1 MKKHENRLQRWFFA
15 FWESIFMALNRS
27 CYYSYND
34 KERNGRG
41 QPMSF
46 LLFLSDAAIPLFIFL
61 IVGYGLFTGCDI
73 YDTFIHGA
81 VRGLKIVVEILPTL
95 IGLMVAV
102 GILRA
107 SGFMGWFAGLFSPL
121 CERLYFP
128 AELLSVAFVKLFSSS
143 AATGLALDIFKEY
156 GTDSLQGL
164 GVSIMLS
171 CTESVFYTMSV
182 YFMAVRIRKTRWT
195 LPCALLSTLAGIV
208 MSIILAYA
216 ML

>member
-1 MKKHENRLQRWFFA
+1 
-15 FWESIFMALNRS
+15 
-27 CYYSYND
+27 
-34 KERNGRG
+34 
-41 QPMSF
+41 MSF
-46 LLFLSDAAIPLFIFL
+46 LFFLSDAVIPIFIFI
-61 IVGYGLFTGCDI
+61 IVGYGLLTGCHI

-81 VRGLKIVVEILPTL
+81 VRGLKIVCQILPTL

-107 SGFMGWFAGLFSPL
+107 SGFLQWSAGLLAPL
-121 CERLYFP
+121 CELVRFP

-182 YFMAVRIRKTRWT
+182 YFMAVKIRKTRWT
-195 LPCALLSTLAGIV
+195 LPCALLATLAGIIASMV
-208 MSIILAYA
+208 LAYA
-216 ML
+216 MT

>member
-1 MKKHENRLQRWFFA
+1 
-15 FWESIFMALNRS
+15 
-27 CYYSYND
+27 
-34 KERNGRG
+34 
-41 QPMSF
+41 MSF
-46 LLFLSDAAIPLFIFL
+46 LLFLSDAVIPLFIFI
-61 IVGYGLFTGCDI
+61 IVGYGLLTGCNI

-81 VRGLKIVVEILPTL
+81 VRGLKIVVQILPTL

-107 SGFMGWFAGLFSPL
+107 SGFMGWFAGLLAPL
-121 CERLYFP
+121 CELVHFP

-164 GVSIMLS
+164 GASIMLS

-182 YFMAVRIRKTRWT
+182 YFMSVKIRKTRWT
-195 LPCALLSTLAGIV
+195 LPCALLATLAGIV
-208 MSIILAYA
+208 MSVILAYA
-216 ML
+216 LV

>member
-1 MKKHENRLQRWFFA
+1 
-15 FWESIFMALNRS
+15 
-27 CYYSYND
+27 
-34 KERNGRG
+34 
-41 QPMSF
+41 MSL
-46 LLFLSDAAIPLFIFL
+46 LLFLSDAVIPVLVFVI
-61 IVGYGLFTGCDI
+61 IGYGLLTGCNI
-73 YDTFIHGA
+73 YNTFIHGA
-81 VRGLKIVVEILPTL
+81 VRGLKIVVQILPTL
-95 IGLMVAV
+95 IGLMMAV

-107 SGFMGWFAGLFSPL
+107 SGFMVWLAGLLAPL
-121 CERLYFP
+121 CKWMHFP

-182 YFMAVRIRKTRWT
+182 YFMAVKIRKTRWT
-195 LPCALLSTLAGIV
+195 LPCALLATLSGIV
-208 MSIILAYA
+208 MSIVLAYG

>member
-1 MKKHENRLQRWFFA
+1 
-15 FWESIFMALNRS
+15 
-27 CYYSYND
+27 
-34 KERNGRG
+34 
-41 QPMSF
+41 MSF
-46 LLFLSDAAIPLFIFL
+46 LLFLSDAAIPLFIFI
-61 IVGYGLFTGCDI
+61 IVGYGLLTGCNI

-81 VRGLKIVVEILPTL
+81 MRGLKIVVQILPTL
-95 IGLMVAV
+95 IGLMVGV

-107 SGFMGWFAGLFSPL
+107 SGFMSWLADLLSPL
-121 CERLYFP
+121 CELVHFP
-128 AELLSVAFVKLFSSS
+128 AELLSVALVKLFSSS

-195 LPCALLSTLAGIV
+195 LPCALLATLAGIV
-208 MSIILAYA
+208 VSVILAYA
-216 ML
+216 MV

>member
-1 MKKHENRLQRWFFA
+1 
-15 FWESIFMALNRS
+15 
-27 CYYSYND
+27 
-34 KERNGRG
+34 
-41 QPMSF
+41 MSF
-46 LLFLSDAAIPLFIFL
+46 LLFLSDAAIPLFIFI

-73 YDTFIHGA
+73 YNTFIHGA
-81 VRGLKIVVEILPTL
+81 LRGLQIVVQILPTL
-95 IGLMVAV
+95 VGLMVAV

-107 SGFMGWFAGLFSPL
+107 SGFMGWLAGLLAPL
-121 CERLYFP
+121 CKWLHFP

-195 LPCALLSTLAGIV
+195 LPCALLATLAGIV
-208 MSIILAYA
+208 MSMILAYIIV
-216 ML
+216 

>member
-1 MKKHENRLQRWFFA
+1 
-15 FWESIFMALNRS
+15 
-27 CYYSYND
+27 
-34 KERNGRG
+34 
-41 QPMSF
+41 MSL
-46 LLFLSDAAIPLFIFL
+46 LLFLSDAVIPVLVFVI
-61 IVGYGLFTGCDI
+61 IGYGLLTACNI
-73 YDTFIHGA
+73 YNTFIHGA
-81 VRGLKIVVEILPTL
+81 VRGLKIVVQILPTL
-95 IGLMVAV
+95 IGLMMAV

-107 SGFMGWFAGLFSPL
+107 SGFMVWLAGLLAPL
-121 CERLYFP
+121 CKWMHFP

-182 YFMAVRIRKTRWT
+182 YFMAVKIRKTRWT
-195 LPCALLSTLAGIV
+195 LPCALLATLSGIV
-208 MSIILAYA
+208 MSIVLAYG